1 MNSSAAKQNSPAAV
15 FGGLVLAGT
24 GVAHL
29 VRPDLFEGITKP
41 LFPEDTQKHVYIDG
55 AVETAIGLGLAM
67 RRTRKLAV
75 AGLIG
80 YGAYLAGNAI
90 RNR

>member
-1 MNSSAAKQNSPAAV
+1 MPEVENSRLPV

-24 GVAHL
+24 GVAHF
-29 VRPDLFEGITKP
+29 VRPDLFEAISKP
-41 LFPEDTQKHVYIDG
+41 VFPKDTQKFIYVNG
-55 AVETAIGLGLAM
+55 AIETAVGLGLAV
-67 RRTRKLAV
+67 RQTRKLAV

-80 YGAYLAGNAI
+80 YGAFLAANAI

>member
-1 MNSSAAKQNSPAAV
+1 MSEQNSPVAV
-15 FGGLVLAGT
+15 FGGLALAGS

-29 VRPDLFEGITKP
+29 VRPDLFENITKQ
-41 LFPEDTQKHVYIDG
+41 LFPDDTQKHTYIDG
-55 AVETAIGLGLAM
+55 ALEAVIGVGLVV
-67 RRTRKLAV
+67 RQTRKLAV

-80 YGAYLAGNAI
+80 YGVYLAGSAI